1 MLSPSKQKRSNRI
14 RYKLKKSNRDSL
26 RLSIYK
32 SSKHLY
38 AQLIDDK
45 KGITLCSS
53 TSLKK
58 DKLKNTCNIENAKII
73 GAEIAKAAKE
83 IGVKNVYL
91 DRGPNIYH
99 GIVKTIAEEA
109 RSNGLIL

>member
-1 MLSPSKQKRSNRI
+1 MLSLSKQKRSNRI
-14 RYKLKKSNRDSL
+14 RYKLKKSNRETV

-32 SSKHLY
+32 SSKNLY

-109 RSNGLIL
+109 RLNGLIL

>member
-1 MLSPSKQKRSNRI
+1 MLSLSKQKRSNRV
-14 RYKLKKSNRDSL
+14 RYKLKKSNRGTV

-53 TSLKK
+53 TSLKN
-58 DKLKNTCNIENAKII
+58 DKSKNTCNIENAKTI
-73 GAEIAKAAKE
+73 GAKIAKAAKE
-83 IGVKNVYL
+83 KGIKNVYL

-99 GIVKTIAEEA
+99 GIIKTIAEEA
-109 RSNGLIL
+109 RSNGLKL